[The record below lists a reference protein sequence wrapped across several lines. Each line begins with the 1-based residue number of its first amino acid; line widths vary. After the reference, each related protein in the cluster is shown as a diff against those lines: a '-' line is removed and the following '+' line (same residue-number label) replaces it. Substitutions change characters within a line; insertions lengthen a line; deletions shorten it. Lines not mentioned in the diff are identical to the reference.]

1 MSDRFF
7 RFPHTPHLAW
17 LGSGKPRDDKV
28 YAPDEMKNFLSSEV
42 LIEEKVDGANLGISF
57 DSEGNLKLQ
66 NRGAYLEFPRPAQFA
81 KVDSWLESRIDRLFD
96 LLGDRLIV
104 FGEWCAAKHSLDYTN
119 LKDWFLGFDVYDR
132 QADQFWS
139 SARRDT
145 LFREAGIIPVQP
157 IVRGCFV
164 FDELI
169 DLLHKRKSAYR
180 NGQIEGLYLRR
191 EDQEFLL
198 SRAKLVH
205 PDFTQQIG
213 VHWRRQLPCKNSI
226 QPAR

>member
-1 MSDRFF
+1 MSDQFF

-17 LGSGKPRDDKV
+17 LGSGQPRDDKV
-28 YAPDEMKNFLSSEV
+28 YGRDEMKIFLSSEV
-42 LIEEKVDGANLGISF
+42 LIEEKVDGANFGISF
-57 DSEGNLKLQ
+57 DSEGNLRLQ
-66 NRGAYLEFPRPAQFA
+66 NRGAYLEYQRPAQFS
-81 KVDSWLESRIDRLFD
+81 KVNPWLERRIDKLFD

-132 QADQFWS
+132 KVDRFWS
-139 SARRDT
+139 SARRDS
-145 LFREAGIIPVQP
+145 LFHEVEITPVQP
-157 IVRGCFV
+157 IVHGCFD

-169 DLLHKRKSAYR
+169 DILHKQKSAYR
-180 NGQIEGLYLRR
+180 NGQIEGLYLRK
-191 EDQEFLL
+191 EDENFLM

-213 VHWRRQLPCKNSI
+213 VHWRRQLLCKNSI
-226 QPAR
+226 EPTR